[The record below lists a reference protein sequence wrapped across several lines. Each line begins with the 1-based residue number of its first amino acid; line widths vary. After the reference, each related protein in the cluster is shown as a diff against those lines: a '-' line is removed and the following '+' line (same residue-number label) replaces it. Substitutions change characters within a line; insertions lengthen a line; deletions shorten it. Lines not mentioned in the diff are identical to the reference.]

1 MCENKEMKLLGE
13 EEVDVPAIVVDYNKK
28 VVFDL
33 TATVEEGAI
42 PKGNDVIIRSIKLQ
56 FYGDKYSLTKIE
68 KIRRWLKLRIPQK
81 FSKKM

>member
-1 MCENKEMKLLGE
+1 MKLLGE

>member
-1 MCENKEMKLLGE
+1 MKLLGE

-56 FYGDKYSLTKIE
+56 FYGDPLTKIE